1 MNGDF
6 ALAVGK
12 QNQTEHPKEF
22 QHVGLVT
29 CDNCGA
35 QFSIRCHPALIRND
49 DKAEEQ
55 AKLLEKLLLQ
65 DHSKSQ
71 PHRDLYALDPS

>member
-22 QHVGLVT
+22 QQVGLVT

-35 QFSIRCHPALIRND
+35 QFSIRRVTRQNLR
-49 DKAEEQ
+49 
-55 AKLLEKLLLQ
+55 
-65 DHSKSQ
+65 SKSSFTVE
-71 PHRDLYALDPS
+71 ALSTPGAPLLAGFGKGRVTAAHVRPQ